1 MSDKEHSGPNQESDE
16 DWDQQGKANSLFIT
30 MYPLALVLGILIGW
44 LMTNHGANRI
54 IEIISEK
61 FISCLR

>member
-16 DWDQQGKANSLFIT
+16 DWDQQGKANSLL

-54 IEIISEK
+54 IGIISEK